1 MIIVSGPARTRHMV
15 RGPNANEL
23 NVAVDE
29 VLDVRCGQLT
39 TAAES

>member
-1 MIIVSGPARTRHMV
+1 MV

-29 VLDVRCGQLT
+29 VLDVKCRQRCGQLT